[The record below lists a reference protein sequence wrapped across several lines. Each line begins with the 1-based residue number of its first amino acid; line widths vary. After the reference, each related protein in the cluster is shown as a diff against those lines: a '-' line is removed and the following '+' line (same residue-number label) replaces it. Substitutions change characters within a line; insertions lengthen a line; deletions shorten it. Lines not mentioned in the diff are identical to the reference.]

1 MMKALIKIFSILL
14 GTVIFFSAAPAL
26 AQELPEAIEIT
37 LAEAIESTLENN
49 IDLKL
54 LEKQI
59 DARKLDRDM
68 ANFYSKK
75 LQDVDEKIQ
84 DAWRELREKKAEV
97 EQLKRS
103 GMWDLLPETERR
115 KIESGISSAEAELR
129 ASSQYRINS
138 LEDAQVTEL
147 YQTQAYLGLNVT
159 LLGYEIAGEKYALLA
174 RQKYYDVL
182 KAQRMVAVKE
192 MAVKRAEAQ
201 AKMAR
206 DSFEAGFRA
215 KDDMLMAEAQCSLL
229 KADLA
234 NAQNDLELALIELK
248 KVMFIDLDTPIKPVD
263 DFSQVTAVPDLAL
276 GLKKALENRV
286 EIQKADMELTVA
298 QINMEL
304 ANRYT
309 TSNTFDYRQIKLQL
323 ENAELT
329 QIQQKQLV
337 EAEVR
342 ASYQTML
349 AIKNMLDQVKNS
361 AAQAKEALEIA
372 MYRYQEG
379 YGIPTSV
386 LKSFN
391 MEDAGGT
398 IFEVLAAQEKL
409 SEVEE
414 KVVEITYGYN
424 LAKTKYETDICY
436 HLWASASEEKEG

>member
-304 ANRYT
+304 A
-309 TSNTFDYRQIKLQL
+309 
-323 ENAELT
+323 
-329 QIQQKQLV
+329 
-337 EAEVR
+337 
-342 ASYQTML
+342 
-349 AIKNMLDQVKNS
+349 
-361 AAQAKEALEIA
+361 
-372 MYRYQEG
+372 
-379 YGIPTSV
+379 
-386 LKSFN
+386 
-391 MEDAGGT
+391 
-398 IFEVLAAQEKL
+398 
-409 SEVEE
+409 
-414 KVVEITYGYN
+414 
-424 LAKTKYETDICY
+424 
-436 HLWASASEEKEG
+436 